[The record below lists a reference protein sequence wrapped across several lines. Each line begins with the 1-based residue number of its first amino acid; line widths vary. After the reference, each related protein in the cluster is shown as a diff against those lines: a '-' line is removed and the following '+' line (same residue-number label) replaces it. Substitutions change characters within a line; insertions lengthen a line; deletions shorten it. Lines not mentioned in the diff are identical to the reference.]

1 MNFAYDIGISSI
13 DGKENILDSVKG
25 KVSLFVNIASKSG
38 YKPTCS
44 RLWSYAR
51 TSRQLWE
58 LQRVHDEFKDRGFS
72 VVGFPC
78 NQFGDME
85 PRSNRE
91 ISAFISCNY
100 PFVTFP
106 ITEKIDVNGP
116 NEHPIYTYVKGPEL
130 RNSNDNLADTS
141 DSAKRGQNLA
151 KQAMMRVPHNWE
163 KFLINREGV
172 FISRFNW
179 QDWPLADKPLVH
191 GAGWTIREAIS
202 AVL

>member
-1 MNFAYDIGISSI
+1 MSFAYDIKISSI
-13 DGKENILDSVKG
+13 AGEEDMLSQLKG
-25 KVSLFVNIASKSG
+25 KISLFVNISSKCG
-38 YKPTCS
+38 YSPKCS

-58 LQRVHDEFKDRGFS
+58 LQQVHDEFKDRGFS

-91 ISAFISCNY
+91 IYPFITNNY

-106 ITEKIDVNGP
+106 ISEKIDVNGP
-116 NEHPIYTYVKGPEL
+116 NEHPLYSYLKGPEL
-130 RNSNDNLADTS
+130 RNSNDNMADTS
-141 DSAKRGQNLA
+141 DAAKKGQNLA
-151 KQAMMRVPHNWE
+151 MQAMMRIPHNWE
-163 KFLINREGV
+163 KFLISRDGV

-179 QDWPLADKPLVH
+179 QDWPLADKPLAH
-191 GAGWTIREAIS
+191 GAGWTIREAIDS
-202 AVL
+202 VL

>member
-1 MNFAYDIGISSI
+1 MSFAYDMNISSLT
-13 DGKENILDSVKG
+13 GEENLLESVKG
-25 KVSLFVNIASKSG
+25 KIALFVNISSKCG
-38 YKPTCS
+38 YEPQCS
-44 RLWSYAR
+44 RFWSHAR

-58 LQRVHDEFKDRGFS
+58 LQKVHDEFKDRGFT

-78 NQFGDME
+78 NQFGEME
-85 PRSNRE
+85 PGSNEE
-91 ISAFISCNY
+91 IAAFIAENY

-116 NEHPIYTYVKGPEL
+116 NEHPIYTYLKGPEL
-130 RNSNDNLADTS
+130 RNSSDNLADTS
-141 DSAKRGQNLA
+141 DSAQRGQNKA
-151 KQAMMRVPHNWE
+151 MQAMMRIPHNWE
-163 KFLINREGV
+163 KFLLSRDGV

-191 GAGWTIREAIS
+191 GAAWTIREAID